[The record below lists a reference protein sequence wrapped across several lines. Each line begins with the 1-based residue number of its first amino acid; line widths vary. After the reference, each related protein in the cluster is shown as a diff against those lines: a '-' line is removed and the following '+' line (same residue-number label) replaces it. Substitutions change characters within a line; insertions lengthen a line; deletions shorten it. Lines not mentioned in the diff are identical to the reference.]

1 MQKLLLR
8 RVLRDMKANIFRYLA
23 LFLLI
28 VLVMFLIIS
37 MVGSAES
44 IIGTVDKKAQKNH
57 LEDGQFGVFVPLDN
71 NTIEKLRDKGVTLE
85 ECFYLDFSGEGGSTL
100 RVMKNRE
107 QINLVEL
114 TKGRLAETK
123 HEIVLERIYAA
134 AHKINIGD
142 SLDIG
147 GSSYTVTGIGTS
159 ADYDHCLKNLSDM
172 SSDGQVFGTAFVT
185 APAYEEL
192 LQSEKVL
199 HTQEY
204 RYSYLLTGNITDTG
218 LKDDLSDL
226 KLSPNEIN
234 DTFFQE
240 MVNREMGPRNETK
253 DGIQTLADST
263 NELSNALNTFKDG
276 VGSLENGIQTIYD
289 GLKQLNE
296 QSAPLSA
303 GSDEVFFAL
312 KELETNAH
320 ALSFSVSS
328 VQELKEASS
337 ALLAGTEEL
346 NNNLQ
351 TLSEQISLENF
362 EADMNSTFAQYGIAP
377 SSLSSDAQVLL
388 GFTQTYLTQV
398 DAGLAAISEGSGELH
413 RNLRTFDEAM
423 STLPASMEALNLG
436 MDQFHSAIAT
446 LLSEYGKLN
455 DGVSAYTE
463 GLHQI
468 YEGYSEISEGAGR
481 LNEGAQKLADN
492 GEEFRGGVVELQ
504 DKTDELLEEYFPF
517 ETGNLTD
524 FVKAADNPRIKAA
537 NGDVEINRSVGK
549 MAGMILLVLITYV
562 ISIFVIHSIEQ
573 ESSIIGALYALGL
586 KQKQLLFHYTMLP
599 VILCFFGGAAGTLLG
614 YSNQGISFMTGES
627 SAYYSIPPIDT
638 VYTPGL
644 LVYGLIIPPLTAFV
658 VNALLIRKKL
668 NQNALSLLRKEQVH
682 KGNSHRQLKAGDFI
696 HMFQIRQFLRE
707 KRSCFAVLAGMFI
720 SLLVLVLGLNCY
732 ALCRNLQAQ
741 NVADTK
747 YEYMYQYKYPPE
759 TAPRDS
765 YAAYVKSL
773 KKEVMGYDME
783 ISVIGLNGENS
794 FFPPVKSKK
803 QNEISISSS
812 VADKYGLQV
821 GEELMLHDEVNEK
834 VYGFTVKEIINYSP
848 GLCCFMDIGSMRE
861 LFGQDSDFY
870 NVVYADHELD
880 IDAGRLYAVSTKADI
895 EKSSSIFLENMMSLI
910 VTMSSAAILIFIIV
924 LYQMMKVMIDRSA
937 VSISLMKI
945 FGYRDKEIQ
954 KLYLDGN
961 FLLISIGALIM
972 IPAAKWLMDA
982 IYPVF
987 VANVA
992 CGLDLSW
999 TPLMYILTYSGIL
1012 LSYLLIRTVL
1022 LGRLKK
1028 ATPSEILKNRE

>member
-8 RVLRDMKANIFRYLA
+8 RILRDIKTNTFRYLA

-28 VLVMFLIIS
+28 VLVMFLIVS

-44 IIGTVDKKAQKNH
+44 IIGTVDKKARKNH
-57 LEDGQFGVFVPLDN
+57 LEDGQFGVFVPLKND
-71 NTIEKLRDKGVTLE
+71 TIKTLKQKGVTLE
-85 ECFYLDFSGEGGSTL
+85 ECFYLDFPVKDSSTL
-100 RVMKNRE
+100 RIMKNRE
-107 QINLVEL
+107 QINLIEL
-114 TKGRLAETK
+114 TKGRLAKTK

-147 GSSYTVTGIGTS
+147 GSTYTVTGIGTS
-159 ADYDHCLKNLSDM
+159 ADYDHCLRNLSDM
-172 SSDGQVFGTAFVT
+172 SSDGKVFGTAFVT

-192 LQSEKVL
+192 LQTGKAL
-199 HTQEY
+199 HTEEY
-204 RYSYLLTGNITDTG
+204 RYSYLLGGNMTDPG
-218 LKDDLSDL
+218 LKDYLSDL

-234 DTFFQE
+234 NTFFQE
-240 MVNREMGPRNETK
+240 MASREMGPQNETT
-253 DGIQTLADST
+253 DGIQTLADGST
-263 NELSNALNTFKDG
+263 ELSNALNTFKEGTD
-276 VGSLENGIQTIYD
+276 SLKNGIQTVYD
-289 GLKQLNE
+289 GLKQLNV

-303 GSDEVFFAL
+303 GSGEVLSAL

-328 VQELKEASS
+328 IQELRDASS

-346 NNNLQ
+346 DNSLKA
-351 TLSEQISLENF
+351 LSEQVSFENF
-362 EADMNSTFAQYGIAP
+362 ETVMNSAFAQYGISP
-377 SSLSSDAQVLL
+377 SSLSLDAQVLL
-388 GFTQTYLTQV
+388 GSIQVYLTPV
-398 DAGLAAISEGSGELH
+398 DSGLAAISEGSGELY
-413 RNLRTFDEAM
+413 RNFGAFDEAI

-436 MDQFHSAIAT
+436 MEQFHSAIT
-446 LLSEYGKLN
+446 ILLSEYGKLN
-455 DGVSAYTE
+455 DGISAYTA

-468 YEGYSEISEGAGR
+468 YEGYSGISEGAGK
-481 LNEGAQKLADN
+481 LDEGAQELADN
-492 GEEFRGGVVELQ
+492 GKEFRAGVIELQ
-504 DKTDELLEEYFPF
+504 NETNELLEKYFPF
-517 ETGNLTD
+517 EVGNLTD

-537 NGDVEINRSVGK
+537 SGDVEINRNVGR
-549 MAGMILLVLITYV
+549 MAGVILLVLIAYV
-562 ISIFVIHSIEQ
+562 ISIFVVHSIEQ

-599 VILCFFGGAAGTLLG
+599 VILCFFGGAAGTFLG
-614 YSNQGISFMTGES
+614 YSKQGISFMTGES

-638 VYTPGL
+638 IYTPGL

-658 VNALLIRKKL
+658 VNALIIRKKL
-668 NQNALSLLRKEQVH
+668 NQSALSLFRKDPVH
-682 KGNSHRQLKAGDFI
+682 KGFSYRQLKTGDFL

-732 ALCRNLQAQ
+732 ALCRNLQTR

-747 YEYMYQYKYPPE
+747 YEYMYQYKYPEE

-783 ISVIGLNGENS
+783 ISIIGLNGKNS
-794 FFPPVKSKK
+794 FFPPITSKK

-812 VADKYGLQV
+812 VADKYGIQV

-834 VYGFTVKEIINYSP
+834 VYGFTVKEVINYSP

-895 EKSSSIFLENMMSLI
+895 EKSSNIFLENMMSLI

-924 LYQMMKVMIDRSA
+924 LYQMMKVMIDRAA

-954 KLYLDGN
+954 RLYLDGN
-961 FLLISIGALIM
+961 FLLISIGALVM

-982 IYPVF
+982 IYPAF

-999 TPLMYILTYSGIL
+999 PPVMYVFTYSGIL
-1012 LSYLLIRTVL
+1012 FSYLLIRTVL

-1028 ATPSEILKNRE
+1028 TTPAEVLKNRE